1 MRRLAWGLPWVGAAQ
16 KVPTKA
22 LLGTLTTQSDRVCR
36 SCERTQD
43 WGGPGL
49 RGGLHPHVETVPHTQ
64 THTFQ
69 APLTRDTSATHTHV
83 PDTHTVQAMN
93 TETRPKPWRT
103 PAPRSV
109 PTDNTQD
116 LHVLMCSRTETHSPG
131 DTAHTHTYK
140 RTRRSQADQTHVCAT
155 CTRGPAPALLS
166 PPLPLPPHAHTHVH
180 THMCTCMSPERLW
193 SEPRIDRPPSGALLP
208 G

>member
-49 RGGLHPHVETVPHTQ
+49 RGGPHPHVETVPHTQ

-131 DTAHTHTYK
+131 DTAHTHTRTNAHAEAR
-140 RTRRSQADQTHVCAT
+140 RTRHTYV
-155 CTRGPAPALLS
+155 
-166 PPLPLPPHAHTHVH
+166 PHAHVDQLLPCCLLHSPSHH
-180 THMCTCMSPERLW
+180 THTHTCTHTC
-193 SEPRIDRPPSGALLP
+193 AHA
-208 G
+208 